1 MVTVNPELDTLLKRL
16 SLYLLLAVTAMLL
29 VLSLAAYC
37 GTFNHLLELLSHLRI
52 PLSVFCIVLVLVST
66 ICKNKAA
73 ILMNMVALLLNLIPV
88 ALLYL
93 PASKSA
99 QAASTVS
106 LSLLQLNLRPYQNKH
121 YDRALKVIKAKDA
134 DIVGVIELKQD
145 WTKFLCRSLPE
156 YPYLYKEEGFGGV
169 MLMSKYKLLE
179 PSIEYTGKIK
189 RPRIRASII
198 KDNQTFHIILA
209 HTVTPKNDL
218 RFRNKELHIVAEE
231 AKSGQRPLIVFGD
244 LNCSPFSPYFA
255 DLLKQGNLTDSEQGF
270 GPQPSWPCP
279 LPFIP
284 IDHVLTSSDLRC
296 VEREVCDDVGSD
308 HRPVFARL
316 DLVEVP

>member
-1 MVTVNPELDTLLKRL
+1 M
-16 SLYLLLAVTAMLL
+16 LLAVSAILL
-29 VLSLAAYC
+29 VLSLAACC
-37 GTFNHLLELLSHLRI
+37 GTLNLLLELLSHLRI
-52 PLSVFCIVLVLVST
+52 PLSILSFLLVLASFIGRSKTT
-66 ICKNKAA
+66 ILIN
-73 ILMNMVALLLNLIPV
+73 IVALLLNLIPV
-88 ALLYL
+88 ALLIL
-93 PASKSA
+93 PASNSV
-99 QAASTVS
+99 QAASPVS

-134 DIVGVIELKQD
+134 DVVGVIELKQD
-145 WTKFLCRSLPE
+145 WTKFLCLSLPE

-179 PSIEYTGKIK
+179 PAIEYTGKIK
-189 RPRIRASII
+189 RPRIKASIK
-198 KDNQTFHIILA
+198 KDGQDFHIILA

-218 RFRNKELHIVAEE
+218 RFRNNELHIVAEQT
-231 AKSGQRPLIVFGD
+231 KSGQRPLIVFGD

-255 DLLKQGNLTDSEQGF
+255 DLLKEGSLNDSEQGF

-296 VEREVCDDVGSD
+296 IEREVCEDIGSD
-308 HRPVFARL
+308 HRPVFAHL
-316 DLVEVP
+316 ELVKNR

>member
-1 MVTVNPELDTLLKRL
+1 
-16 SLYLLLAVTAMLL
+16 MLL
-29 VLSLAAYC
+29 VLSLVAC
-37 GTFNHLLELLSHLRI
+37 FGTFNILLELLSHLRI
-52 PLSVFCIVLVLVST
+52 PLSILSILLVLVSIVSKSKT
-66 ICKNKAA
+66 A
-73 ILMNMVALLLNLIPV
+73 ILMNMVTLLLNLIPV

-93 PASKSA
+93 PVSKSA

-106 LSLLQLNLRPYQNKH
+106 LSLLQLNLRPYQNKN

-134 DIVGVIELKQD
+134 NLVGVIELKQD

-189 RPRIRASII
+189 RPRIRASIV
-198 KDNQTFHIILA
+198 KNGQSFNIILA
-209 HTVTPKNDL
+209 HTVTPKNDS

-255 DLLKQGNLTDSEQGF
+255 DLLKEGNLTDSEQGF

-296 VEREVCDDVGSD
+296 AEREVCDDVGSD

-316 DLVEVP
+316 DLIDVH

>member
-1 MVTVNPELDTLLKRL
+1 M
-16 SLYLLLAVTAMLL
+16 L
-29 VLSLAAYC
+29 VLSVAAYG
-37 GTFNHLLELLSHLRI
+37 GTLNLLLELLSHLRI
-52 PLSVFCIVLVLVST
+52 PLSILSILLVLVS
-66 ICKNKAA
+66 IVSKSKAA
-73 ILMNMVALLLNLIPV
+73 VLINMVALLLNLIPV

-93 PASKSA
+93 PPSKSA
-99 QAASTVS
+99 QAASPVS

-134 DIVGVIELKQD
+134 DLVGVIELKQD
-145 WTKFLCRSLPE
+145 WTKFLCLSLPE

-169 MLMSKYKLLE
+169 MLMSKYSLIE
-179 PSIEYTGKIK
+179 PAIEYTGKIK
-189 RPRIRASII
+189 RPRIKASIK
-198 KDNQTFHIILA
+198 KDGQDFHIILA

-218 RFRNKELHIVAEE
+218 RFRNNELHIVAEQ
-231 AKSGQRPLIVFGD
+231 AQSGQRPLVVFGD

-255 DLLKQGNLTDSEQGF
+255 DLLKEGRLNDSEQGF

-279 LPFIP
+279 LPLIP

-296 VEREVCDDVGSD
+296 IHREVCGDIGSD

-316 DLVEVP
+316 ELVKNR

>member
-16 SLYLLLAVTAMLL
+16 SQYFLLAVTAMLL
-29 VLSLAAYC
+29 VLSLVAC
-37 GTFNHLLELLSHLRI
+37 FGTFNILLELLSHLRI
-52 PLSVFCIVLVLVST
+52 PLSILSILLVLVSIVSKSKT
-66 ICKNKAA
+66 A
-73 ILMNMVALLLNLIPV
+73 ILMNMVTLLLNLIPV

-93 PASKSA
+93 PVSKSA

-106 LSLLQLNLRPYQNKH
+106 LSLLQLNLRPYQNKN

-134 DIVGVIELKQD
+134 DLVGVIELKQD

-189 RPRIRASII
+189 RPRIRASIV
-198 KDNQTFHIILA
+198 KNGQSFNIILA
-209 HTVTPKNDL
+209 HTVTQNDL

-231 AKSGQRPLIVFGD
+231 AKSGQASSLIVFGD

-255 DLLKQGNLTDSEQGF
+255 DLLKEGNLTDSEQGSDRSHL
-270 GPQPSWPCP
+270 GPCSSALHPHRPCP
-279 LPFIP
+279 
-284 IDHVLTSSDLRC
+284 D
-296 VEREVCDDVGSD
+296 
-308 HRPVFARL
+308 
-316 DLVEVP
+316 